1 MLQLEL
7 VNGAGWPIGI
17 ILGGSSAGRAVN
29 GFINC
34 KLNRTLKIVV
44 FLPCYL
50 NNL

>member
-7 VNGAGWPIGI
+7 VIGAGWPIGI
-17 ILGGSSAGRAVN
+17 ILSGSSAGKAVN
-29 GFINC
+29 GFIKC

-44 FLPCYL
+44 FLHCDL